1 MLADICHAG
10 STQQLMKNKHHH
22 TRSEFLSSQARQ
34 LSDVR
39 YRDLLRQAGAYFSA
53 SEEKALSKPPS
64 DPDKGRND
72 AIREIVEAMHT
83 HGITVEDLA

>member
-22 TRSEFLSSQARQ
+22 TRSEFLPSQARQ
-34 LSDVR
+34 LSEVR
-39 YRDLLRQAGAYFSA
+39 YRDLMQQAGAYFSA
-53 SEEKALSKPPS
+53 TEEQARSKPPS
-64 DPDKGRND
+64 DPNKGRSD

-83 HGITVEDLA
+83 HGITGEDLA

>member
-1 MLADICHAG
+1 MR
-10 STQQLMKNKHHH
+10 NKHHH
-22 TRSEFLSSQARQ
+22 TRSDFLSSQARQ

-53 SEEKALSKPPS
+53 TEEQARSKPLS
-64 DPDKGRND
+64 DPDKGRSD
-72 AIREIVEAMHT
+72 VIREIVEAMHT